1 MRILFINTTDIQGG
15 AAVVVQ
21 RLRKGLHRDFA
32 VEDRLVVKIKT
43 SDDDHTH
50 QVLRSTWQAYSEKVI
65 DKLTK
70 TAGLLY
76 QSFPF
81 SSHRILEEVQDF
93 QPDIIHLHNTHGS
106 YFPTPLIRALSRHAP
121 LVWTLHDMWSFT
133 GNSAHTFGNMSW
145 KYMSNDHALTKIS
158 PTIGINAGAWLLRQ
172 KRSVYTDSNITVVC
186 PSGWLQ
192 ELALQSPVF
201 EGKQVLLIY
210 NGLDTNIFTPGDKTA
225 ARRKLG
231 LDPHRKTVMF
241 SARFLGKTNIWK
253 GGADLEAILR
263 HIDRLAT
270 EKINFLAVGEG
281 RLDDPTPFHNLEVHY
296 KNYVRGEEN
305 MVDCYNAS
313 DLFIYPTRADNLPN
327 SLVESIACGV
337 PAVTFDI
344 GGNKEIIEHDRNG
357 IILPPFDL
365 EAFATHTL
373 DLLHDDD
380 RRTAFSKYGRDLA
393 CSTFDMYTMAR
404 QYFDLYQ
411 CIVTAS
417 PPVN

>member
-1 MRILFINTTDIQGG
+1 MRILFINTTDIRGG

-21 RLRKGLHRDFA
+21 RLRKGLHRDFDI
-32 VEDRLVVKIKT
+32 EDRLVVKIKD
-43 SDDDHTH
+43 SDDENTH
-50 QVLRSTWQAYSEKVI
+50 RVLSSTWQVYAEKVI

-81 SSHRILEEVQDF
+81 SSRRILEEVRDF
-93 QPDIIHLHNTHGS
+93 RPDIIHLHNTHGS
-106 YFPTPLIRALSRHAP
+106 YFPTPLIRTLSRHAP

-145 KYMSNDHALTKIS
+145 KHMRNDHALTKIS
-158 PTIGINAGAWLLRQ
+158 PTIGINTGAWLLRQ
-172 KRSVYTDSNITVVC
+172 KRSVYKDARLTVVC

-201 EGKQVLLIY
+201 EGKQVLRIY
-210 NGLDTNIFTPGDKTA
+210 NGVDTTLFTPQDKTA

-241 SARFLGKTNIWK
+241 SARFLGSVNIWK
-253 GGADLEAILR
+253 GGADLEGILR
-263 HIDRLAT
+263 HIDRLAG
-270 EKINFLAVGEG
+270 EKINFLALGEG

-296 KNYVRGEEN
+296 KNYVHGEEN
-305 MVDCYNAS
+305 MRDCYNAS

-327 SLVESIACGV
+327 SLVESIACGT

-344 GGNKEIIEHDRNG
+344 GGNKEIIGHDRNG

-365 EAFATHTL
+365 EAFATNTL
-373 DLLHDDD
+373 ALLYDDN
-380 RRTAFSKYGRDLA
+380 RRAAFSQYGRELA
-393 CSTFDMYTMAR
+393 CRKFDMYAMAR
-404 QYFDLYQ
+404 QYFDLYKS
-411 CIVTAS
+411 IVPS
-417 PPVN
+417 LSPVN